1 MTPDINAEPW
11 ILPLITLKLIA
22 SDSTEIENLLY
33 TWELDA
39 FDETLLDIQINFFKP
54 NKISQSL
61 NPEKLFV
68 ELRIQ
73 QFEDKDGFG
82 IPDKTNFT
90 LFVPT

>member
-1 MTPDINAEPW
+1 MKRLVDRNAKGYVEKNDITTPDINAEPW

-73 QFEDKDGFG
+73 QF
-82 IPDKTNFT
+82 
-90 LFVPT
+90 